1 MKNNNERNVLHERG
15 GDVHEYS
22 CYYIKIRQ
30 ENMSFLCPLQKNRQN
45 TFSIILAYENEVNK
59 KG

>member
-30 ENMSFLCPLQKNRQN
+30 ENMSFLCPFQKNRQN
-45 TFSIILAYENEVNK
+45 TFSIIFSL
-59 KG
+59 

>member
-1 MKNNNERNVLHERG
+1 MKNNNERNVLHERGG

-45 TFSIILAYENEVNK
+45 TFSIIFSL
-59 KG
+59 

>member
-1 MKNNNERNVLHERG
+1 MKKNNAPNVFHERG

-30 ENMSFLCPLQKNRQN
+30 GNMSFLCPLQKNRQN
-45 TFSIILAYENEVNK
+45 TFSIIFSL
-59 KG
+59 

>member
-30 ENMSFLCPLQKNRQN
+30 ENMSFFFSFQQNRQN
-45 TFSIILAYENEVNK
+45 TFSIIFSL
-59 KG
+59 